1 MDSIRVVLETIA
13 EELAAKAKASMPP
26 IREDEKI
33 MRECLENGIYRRI
46 TTLGES
52 TYDFKI
58 GR

>member
-13 EELAAKAKASMPP
+13 EELVAKAKASMPP

-33 MRECLENGIYRRI
+33 LRESLENGVYQRI

-52 TYDFKI
+52 TYDFRV